1 MHIKG
6 KNQLIIRL
14 LLPVLLI
21 SCYGKK
27 KEAVANNSRGNS
39 NNLTIQ
45 ADGFIVRTKSL
56 SENLEVPG
64 TLLPF
69 EQTEIRPEITGRI
82 VKLNIT
88 EGRFVKKGDL
98 LVKLFDDDLQAQ
110 LKKLLVQLAIS
121 QKTAERQSELLKIN
135 GISQQDYDLSALQV
149 SNNKADIEST
159 GVAISKTEIRAP
171 FDGKIGLRNIS
182 MGAYVSPANLI
193 TTISQVNQLKLQFTV
208 PEKYSDVMTTGRSV

>member
-1 MHIKG
+1 MQMKG
-6 KNQLIIRL
+6 KRWIIVRL
-14 LLPVLLI
+14 LLPVMLI

-27 KEAVANNSRGNS
+27 KEAAASNTRGN
-39 NNLTIQ
+39 NAANMPTQ

-64 TLLPF
+64 TLLPY
-69 EQTEIRPEITGRI
+69 EQTEIRPEISGRV
-82 VKLNIT
+82 VKLNIK
-88 EGRFVKKGDL
+88 EGGFVKKGDL

-110 LKKLLVQLAIS
+110 LKKLQVQLAIS

-159 GVAISKTEIRAP
+159 EVAISKTEIHAP

-182 MGAYVSPANLI
+182 MGAYVSPTTLI
-193 TTISQVNQLKLQFTV
+193 T
-208 PEKYSDVMTTGRSV
+208 